1 MRLGGHTSPP
11 PGHAHRQSFTDAL
24 RGMPPS
30 PRSNRQPSMTQSQIL
45 DLINNPPTLGSP
57 DPRFAGKDWQH
68 IAVGDLVDEEELR
81 FVELDTGIED
91 ATNVRTSASYITA
104 PDFNYNSSS

>member
-1 MRLGGHTSPP
+1 
-11 PGHAHRQSFTDAL
+11 
-24 RGMPPS
+24 
-30 PRSNRQPSMTQSQIL
+30 MTQSQIQ

-91 ATNVRTSASYITA
+91 ATNVRTSSSHVLT
-104 PDFNYNSSS
+104 PDVNYDSSS